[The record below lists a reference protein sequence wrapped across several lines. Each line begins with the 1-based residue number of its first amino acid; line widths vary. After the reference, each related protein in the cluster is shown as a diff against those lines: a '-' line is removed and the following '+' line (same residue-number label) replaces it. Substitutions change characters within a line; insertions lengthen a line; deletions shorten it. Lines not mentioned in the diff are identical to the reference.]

1 MEQVSIRRQYN
12 DYRVAKV
19 PFPGLSDIH
28 WSRVSGGVNSVAPQP
43 FLHAYVWCNQI
54 EGEIAHSCQ
63 HGPGP
68 HHIKVVI
75 LKKDNPP
82 EVYEKVL
89 EKAGPLLGW
98 KRAMPYF
105 HESDVDDIY
114 NALITGSKHPAI
126 EIKGHKEH
134 GEILVIKPKNI
145 KRLTADGTAN
155 TIRARAK
162 RVRLAVQARMR
173 DRKGF
178 SEVQY
183 WYFLS
188 YKKDRLIAL

>member
-1 MEQVSIRRQYN
+1 MGQVSIRRQHN
-12 DYRVAKV
+12 DYRVAEI
-19 PFPGLSDIH
+19 PLNGLSDIH
-28 WSRVSGGVNSVAPQP
+28 WSRVSGGVNAIAPQKFP
-43 FLHAYVWCNQI
+43 HAYVWCDEI

-75 LKKDNPP
+75 LKKDNAP

-89 EKAGPLLGW
+89 EKAGPRPDW
-98 KRAMPYF
+98 KRAIPYF
-105 HESDVDDIY
+105 HESEVDDICS
-114 NALITGSKHPAI
+114 ALITGSEHPAI
-126 EIKGHKEH
+126 EVMDHKEH

-173 DRKGF
+173 DWKGF

-188 YKKDRLIAL
+188 YK